1 MVARTGGCHH
11 PGKSILD
18 PWGDA
23 VIRAFVTMLAFV
35 ALAGCNL
42 PRGAGVQSEILSA
55 NPDDDPQFAVHMVTR
70 DFLPVVAAWPASMAA
85 QANPGWINHSPA
97 PADRAIQPYDVLDI
111 VVWDSEETSLIT
123 TESQKMVDMKDM
135 QVSAGGTIFLPF
147 VSTVQVAG
155 LSRTQARA
163 RIQRKMEDIV
173 PSAQVQLN
181 VKPGARGSVSVVAG
195 VSNPGAYPLAD
206 THYTVL
212 NAIAAAGGASDKIEN
227 PQVRLIRAG
236 RSYATSLEQL
246 YREPRLD
253 TILRGGDKLVVEPD
267 ARYFRSLGAAQK
279 ETIVPFPQDEVS
291 ALDAMSLIGGLADNR
306 ANPKGILI
314 LREYAAEVISD
325 GISGP
330 AHQRSVFVID
340 LTSADGLFSAGQ
352 FAIEPKDTVMVT
364 ESPISGA
371 TTILG
376 LVAKI
381 LDIAN
386 DADALEL

>member
-1 MVARTGGCHH
+1 MVAGRLPPPFFESMGGH
-11 PGKSILD
+11 
-18 PWGDA
+18 
-23 VIRAFVTMLAFV
+23 VIRSFLTMLAV
-35 ALAGCNL
+35 LALTACSL

-55 NPDDDPQFAVHMVTR
+55 PSGDEAPQFAVHMVTR
-70 DFLPVVAAWPASMAA
+70 DFLPIAAAWPASRAG
-85 QANPGWINHSPA
+85 QDSDGWIAHSAA
-97 PADRAIQPYDVLDI
+97 PADRAIQPYDILDI

-123 TESQKMVDMKDM
+123 TETQKMVDMEDM

-163 RIQRKMEDIV
+163 RIQRKMEEIV

-195 VSNPGAYPLAD
+195 VSKPGAYPLSD

-212 NAIAAAGGASDKIEN
+212 NAVAAAGGASASIEN

-236 RSYATSLEQL
+236 NSYATSLERL
-246 YREPRLD
+246 YRDPSLD
-253 TILRGGDKLVVEPD
+253 TILRGGDKLVVEADP
-267 ARYFRSLGAAQK
+267 RYFRSLGAAQK
-279 ETIVPFPQDEVS
+279 ETIVPFPQDEVT
-291 ALDAMSLIGGLADNR
+291 ALDAMSLIGGLADTR
-306 ANPKGILI
+306 ADPKGILI
-314 LREYAAEVISD
+314 LREYPESAVKD

-330 AHQRSVFVID
+330 EHERSVFVID

-352 FAIEPKDTVMVT
+352 FRIEPKDTVMVS

-376 LVAKI
+376 LVAKV

-386 DADALEL
+386 DADGLDF